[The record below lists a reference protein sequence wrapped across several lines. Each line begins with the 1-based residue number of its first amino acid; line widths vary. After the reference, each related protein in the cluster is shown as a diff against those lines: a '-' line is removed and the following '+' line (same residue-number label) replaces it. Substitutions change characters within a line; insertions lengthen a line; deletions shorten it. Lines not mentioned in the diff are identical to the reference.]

1 MCDKSSNGIRLRII
15 GTNDLEMKH
24 STIALSLIL
33 LLHGPVR
40 AQTSFQIG
48 ISVHLGSDPGMTA
61 RQLDLIAQA
70 GASSIRD
77 DVSWD
82 SVEQRKG
89 HLAVPSGIEDEVNQ
103 SLQSRLEPLLILD
116 YGNRFY
122 DAGAKPTSPEAL
134 SAFARYAAFIVGHF
148 KGRVHF
154 YEMWNEWNL
163 TAGNT
168 RSGTPEEYVRFIR
181 VVYPAVKAVDPS
193 AVFLAGAIGGG
204 SRLDWLSAMLSAGAQ
219 GYFDG
224 LSIHPY
230 NFGKSPGTG
239 DAWAQD
245 MVATEGV
252 IHRYTAGRDLPLYV
266 TEIGWPTYGGI
277 SREAAGAYLAQMF
290 LLARTL
296 KFLKGIWWYDFRDDG
311 RDKKNQENDFGLVG
325 PDLTSKPAFTALKTV
340 APIVRDALQVEDL
353 PTGNPSVRA
362 LRFRLDGSNQ
372 VLALWNTGQTA
383 TRLRVAGSG
392 PLQVRSVEANDSHGT
407 DTSAKE
413 RKIRLS
419 YIPMLVTG
427 MNLEIVR

>member
-1 MCDKSSNGIRLRII
+1 
-15 GTNDLEMKH
+15 
-24 STIALSLIL
+24 
-33 LLHGPVR
+33 
-40 AQTSFQIG
+40 
-48 ISVHLGSDPGMTA
+48 MTT
-61 RQLDLIAQA
+61 RQLDLIARA

-82 SVEQRKG
+82 SVEQEKG

-103 SLQSRLEPLLILD
+103 TLQAHLEPLLILD

-163 TAGNT
+163 TTGDT
-168 RSGTPEEYVRFIR
+168 RSATPEEYVRFIR

-230 NFGKSPGTG
+230 NFGKSRPTG

-245 MVATEGV
+245 MLATESV
-252 IHRYTAGRDLPLYV
+252 IHRYTAGRDLPIYV
-266 TEIGWPTYGGI
+266 TEMGWPTYGGI

-296 KFLKGIWWYDFRDDG
+296 KFINGIWWYDFRDDG
-311 RDKKNQENDFGLVG
+311 WDKTNQENDFGLVD
-325 PDLTSKPAFTALKTV
+325 PDLTPKPAFTALKAV

-362 LRFRLDGSNQ
+362 LRFRLNGSNQ
-372 VLALWNTGQTA
+372 VLALWNTSQISTS
-383 TRLRVAGSG
+383 LRVAGSA

-407 DTSAKE
+407 GTSSKV
-413 RKIRLS
+413 RKVHLS
-419 YIPMLVTG
+419 NIPVLVTG

>member
-1 MCDKSSNGIRLRII
+1 
-15 GTNDLEMKH
+15 MKH
-24 STIALSLIL
+24 ATIALSLVL
-33 LLHGPVR
+33 LLHGPVW

-48 ISVHLGSDPGMTA
+48 ISVHLGSRPGKTT
-61 RQLDLIAQA
+61 RQLGLIAQA
-70 GASSIRD
+70 GATSIRD

-82 SVEQRKG
+82 SVEQEKG

-103 SLQSRLEPLLILD
+103 TLQAHLEPLLILD

-134 SAFARYAAFIVGHF
+134 SAFTRYAAFVVGHF

-168 RSGTPEEYVRFIR
+168 RDGKPEEYVRFIR

-193 AVFLAGAIGGG
+193 AVFLAGAIGGS
-204 SRLDWLSAMLSAGAQ
+204 SRLGWLSRMLSAGAP

-230 NFGKSPGTG
+230 IFGKSRPTG
-239 DAWAQD
+239 DAWAKE
-245 MVATEGV
+245 MLATESV
-252 IHRYTAGRDLPLYV
+252 IHRYTAGQDLPIYV

-277 SREAAGAYLAQMF
+277 SQEAAGAYLAQMF
-290 LLARTL
+290 LLARTM

-311 RDKKNQENDFGLVG
+311 WDKSNQENDFGLVNR
-325 PDLTSKPAFTALKTV
+325 DLTPKPAFTALTLV
-340 APIVRDALQVEDL
+340 APIVTDALQVEDL

-362 LRFRLDGSNQ
+362 LRFRLNGSNQ
-372 VLALWNTGQTA
+372 VLALWNTGQKA

-392 PLQVRSVEANDSHGT
+392 HLQVRSVEPNDSHGT

-413 RKIRLS
+413 RLVDLS
-419 YIPMLVTG
+419 GIPVLVTG